1 MNKIYFFANDRTYV
15 PAGTF
20 TYNYAKLKNEY
31 LKILSLKLS

>member
-15 PAGTF
+15 PTGTF